1 MKDIP
6 VLVWALAIVFVCT
19 IFGSTQ
25 AMGLEAEGKARSKD
39 ESLQNAY
46 ISAHFKC
53 NRKRLWANLNTL
65 EVKDVYTTK
74 YKIAGGRKSITEYN
88 TAVEFTC
95 TSKYRKNPDV

>member
-53 NRKRLWANLNTL
+53 NRKRLWQIL
-65 EVKDVYTTK
+65 
-74 YKIAGGRKSITEYN
+74 IRSKSK
-88 TAVEFTC
+88 TC
-95 TSKYRKNPDV
+95 TQLNIKLLVEEKVLLNITPQ

>member
-6 VLVWALAIVFVCT
+6 VLVWALAIVFLCT
-19 IFGSTQ
+19 IFGSMQ
-25 AMGLEAEGKARSKD
+25 VVALEAEGKARSKD